1 MFLEILQ
8 NSQENA
14 YNFIRKNTLAQV
26 FPCEFWEISNN
37 TFFKKHLWWLL
48 LKSKEFS
55 NLGMEL
61 QVKRTFKSHIFL
73 SPKKQCNSRQL
84 AWNFLHL
91 VIQVRNR
98 YLNAL
103 FQNEH
108 SFIMLLLLFTSIS
121 QSPGYDQQNGKP
133 QWRWLPHSPK

>member
-1 MFLEILQ
+1 MFFIFLCLQISSISNFRLRSVAPENIVVRRLLNFKSYQILASRLISETVALRCPVKKVFLEILQ

-14 YNFIRKNTLAQV
+14 YNFIRKKTLAQV

-84 AWNFLHL
+84 A
-91 VIQVRNR
+91 
-98 YLNAL
+98 
-103 FQNEH
+103 
-108 SFIMLLLLFTSIS
+108 
-121 QSPGYDQQNGKP
+121 
-133 QWRWLPHSPK
+133 